1 MKKKKLEKMNE
12 KASEVV
18 NTLKANVEILKEKG
32 LDITFIKTLETSVR
46 KMVRLEKELVALK
59 ERVSTKKDVLD
70 QERVLTFD
78 LVKDAQKVLK
88 KEIGK
93 EQKPEKEKK
102 DKKKDKKQ
110 DPELV
115 EVTEVTEIAEEPK

>member
-46 KMVRLEKELVALK
+46 KMVRLEKELVTLK

>member
-1 MKKKKLEKMNE
+1 MKKKKLEEMNE

-46 KMVRLEKELVALK
+46 KMVRLEKELVTLK
-59 ERVSTKKDVLD
+59 ERVSTKKDVLE

>member
-59 ERVSTKKDVLD
+59 ERVSTKKDVLE

>member
-46 KMVRLEKELVALK
+46 KMVRLEKELVTLK

-115 EVTEVTEIAEEPK
+115 EVTEIAEEPK

>member
-115 EVTEVTEIAEEPK
+115 EVTEIAEEPK